1 MTDATVPQS
10 GETTT
15 PEVVTPET
23 PEVAVPEVT
32 KETPEAT
39 PEVAAE

>member
-15 PEVVTPET
+15 TEEVVATADT
-23 PEVAVPEVT
+23 T
-32 KETPEAT
+32 TTPEAT
-39 PEVAAE
+39 PE